1 MVLVIDKRT
10 VHVQVPDSPVISF
23 SSSKNFSLQIWYSC
37 EAVFTCVRVLTV
49 SEVLTMT
56 PGASGEC
63 CRTHTAGDGQG
74 QPRDLERR
82 PRLAARA
89 RLARTAG
96 KDTLVDRRLR
106 HIRGQRQVTA

>member
-49 SEVLTMT
+49 SEVLTGQLVMGRVNPET
-56 PGASGEC
+56 WSDVPGWQREPGWPALLAKTRSW
-63 CRTHTAGDGQG
+63 TDGFG
-74 QPRDLERR
+74 IY
-82 PRLAARA
+82 
-89 RLARTAG
+89 G
-96 KDTLVDRRLR
+96 GNDR
-106 HIRGQRQVTA
+106 